1 MTIASSTFHQTCSKK
16 LLSKDGC
23 KFDNKTIVRSFVF
36 GWYKTAKLCHSVHPK
51 SSMWRD
57 FTRRAQCGVKV
68 DLNFHLRQM
77 NGLVSNDTGV
87 LCRRGSEMKKF
98 GAKQVDKG

>member
-1 MTIASSTFHQTCSKK
+1 
-16 LLSKDGC
+16 
-23 KFDNKTIVRSFVF
+23 
-36 GWYKTAKLCHSVHPK
+36 
-51 SSMWRD
+51 MWRD

-87 LCRRGSEMKKF
+87 LRRRGSEVKKF